1 MRYALEGSTIRVSW
15 DAVADADYY
24 NIYHDDFFDS
34 ACSLRMDG
42 SPSFCEELAA
52 DVTGITYV
60 HADPDGRNNY
70 YWVVACNSGGCSEID
85 RKNPARQVGTE
96 STGSTGTSAAP
107 SADRA
112 ALLAL
117 YNAVDG
123 ANWRIDWN
131 WLSEKPIRRWHGV
144 TTNGN
149 GRVTALRLSG
159 NGLSGEIP
167 KEIGSLSNLVVLD
180 LSFNRLS
187 GEIPAGLANLSNLEE
202 LNLRGEQGRLA
213 DGTWLS
219 GEIPP
224 EVGKLSN
231 LRVLDF
237 SWNELTGEIPGELGS
252 LRELER
258 LYLRNNQ
265 LTGPIPAELGSLP
278 KLFHLRLNPNPP
290 KG

>member
-1 MRYALEGSTIRVSW
+1 MPTERVFSRPSSFALTTLCCPSQARSFSTTHRFSSSNSRTVSW
-15 DAVADADYY
+15 ISSYSWSAFHASSSVTGAAGSASSATSPSPPASA
-24 NIYHDDFFDS
+24 DFFDS

-117 YNAVDG
+117 YNAMDG

-159 NGLSGEIP
+159 NGLRACEEI
-167 KEIGSLSNLVVLD
+167 
-180 LSFNRLS
+180 
-187 GEIPAGLANLSNLEE
+187 E
-202 LNLRGEQGRLA
+202 L
-213 DGTWLS
+213 
-219 GEIPP
+219 
-224 EVGKLSN
+224 
-231 LRVLDF
+231 
-237 SWNELTGEIPGELGS
+237 
-252 LRELER
+252 
-258 LYLRNNQ
+258 
-265 LTGPIPAELGSLP
+265 
-278 KLFHLRLNPNPP
+278 
-290 KG
+290 